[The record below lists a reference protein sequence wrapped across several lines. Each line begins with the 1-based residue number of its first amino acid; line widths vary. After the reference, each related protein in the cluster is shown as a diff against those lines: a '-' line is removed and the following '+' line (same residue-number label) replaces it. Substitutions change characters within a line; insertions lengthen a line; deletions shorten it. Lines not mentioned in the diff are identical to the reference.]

1 MSITTTHAKPLT
13 EDQYPYHG
21 GLESGIEL
29 PSRSPESAKTL
40 QPVSDHQNS
49 DGTLSS
55 SRDAQSKSQ
64 LSTKSREVKLSRLR
78 STLIIITLA
87 GVSFLNTMGSG
98 LLTVALPRIA
108 TDIGLQESLLLW
120 PASVYA
126 LAAGC
131 LLLIFGAVADVVG
144 AKVVWVTGSFFYVLF
159 SLAVGLSQ
167 TGIQMIM
174 FRTFLGIAISMC
186 LPTAVSLT
194 TNTFARGQ
202 WRNMA
207 FASIGMGQP
216 IGYSVGLVLGGVFT
230 DTIGWRWGFY
240 ISAIINSLI
249 SVCAIWVL
257 PSVSRFSEKPWKRR
271 LIEDIDW
278 IGALILS
285 VALGILLYV
294 LAMTTSSYHRL
305 SDVQNILLLVVSVL
319 GLVAFPFYMNYREKN
334 RKPAIIPNRLW
345 RNASFTSIC
354 IAVFFCWAAFNAF
367 QYFSTLYFQRVLSLS
382 ALQTSIR
389 FLPMTVVG
397 LAVNILTGFLI
408 ARIQVRTLVVVS
420 AILTLPAS
428 VLMATVHTDW
438 SYWRAS
444 FWAMLLSP
452 VHPDVLF
459 TVSNI
464 IISNAYPGEEQSLAG
479 GVFNQVSQ
487 IGNSVGLAVTAA
499 IAASVT
505 EHSAAT
511 GADALLQGYRSVFWT
526 VFAAMAVVVVVA
538 FFGLKKG
545 GLVGSKED

>member
-1 MSITTTHAKPLT
+1 MTTTHTKSWT
-13 EDQYPYHG
+13 ENRYTYHD
-21 GLESGIEL
+21 GLDPEIEV
-29 PSRSPESAKTL
+29 PSRSSGSAKTP
-40 QPVSDHQNS
+40 QPADGHRNS
-49 DGTLSS
+49 DAILSS
-55 SRDAQSKSQ
+55 SRNARSEPQ
-64 LSTKSREVKLSRLR
+64 LSTESKEVRLSRLR

-87 GVSFLNTMGSG
+87 GVSFLNTLGSG

-108 TDIGLQESLLLW
+108 NDIGLQESLLLW

-144 AKVVWVTGSFFYVLF
+144 AKMVWVTGSFLYVIF
-159 SLAVGLSQ
+159 SVAVGLSQ
-167 TGIQMIM
+167 TGIQIIM

-285 VALGILLYV
+285 IVLGILLYV

-305 SDVQNILLLVVSVL
+305 SDVQNIVLLVVSVL
-319 GLVAFPFYMNYREKN
+319 GLVAFPFYMNYQEGR

-367 QYFSTLYFQRVLSLS
+367 QYFSTL
-382 ALQTSIR
+382 
-389 FLPMTVVG
+389 
-397 LAVNILTGFLI
+397 
-408 ARIQVRTLVVVS
+408 
-420 AILTLPAS
+420 
-428 VLMATVHTDW
+428 
-438 SYWRAS
+438 
-444 FWAMLLSP
+444 
-452 VHPDVLF
+452 
-459 TVSNI
+459 
-464 IISNAYPGEEQSLAG
+464 
-479 GVFNQVSQ
+479 
-487 IGNSVGLAVTAA
+487 
-499 IAASVT
+499 
-505 EHSAAT
+505 
-511 GADALLQGYRSVFWT
+511 
-526 VFAAMAVVVVVA
+526 
-538 FFGLKKG
+538 
-545 GLVGSKED
+545 

>member
-21 GLESGIEL
+21 GLESGIDL
-29 PSRSPESAKTL
+29 PSRSPESAKTP
-40 QPVSDHQNS
+40 QPVSDHQKS
-49 DGTLSS
+49 DGILSS
-55 SRDAQSKSQ
+55 SRDAQSESQ
-64 LSTKSREVKLSRLR
+64 LNTKSREVKLSRLR

-257 PSVSRFSEKPWKRR
+257 PSVSRFSEKPWKGR

-305 SDVQNILLLVVSVL
+305 SDVQNIVLLVVSVL
-319 GLVAFPFYMNYREKN
+319 GLVAFPFYMNYRERS

-367 QYFSTLYFQRVLSLS
+367 QYFSTL
-382 ALQTSIR
+382 
-389 FLPMTVVG
+389 
-397 LAVNILTGFLI
+397 
-408 ARIQVRTLVVVS
+408 
-420 AILTLPAS
+420 
-428 VLMATVHTDW
+428 
-438 SYWRAS
+438 
-444 FWAMLLSP
+444 
-452 VHPDVLF
+452 
-459 TVSNI
+459 
-464 IISNAYPGEEQSLAG
+464 
-479 GVFNQVSQ
+479 
-487 IGNSVGLAVTAA
+487 
-499 IAASVT
+499 
-505 EHSAAT
+505 
-511 GADALLQGYRSVFWT
+511 
-526 VFAAMAVVVVVA
+526 
-538 FFGLKKG
+538 
-545 GLVGSKED
+545 